1 MNNKVYIYP
10 TDGGQVIA
18 KLILETKEF
27 DDE

>member
-1 MNNKVYIYP
+1 MNLKVYIYP

-18 KLILETKEF
+18 QLLLETKEY